1 MHGSVSVSGSK
12 NAALPILSAC
22 LLSGGEK
29 HISNVP
35 NLKDV
40 KTLMSLLKAMGVKI
54 SQTGAST
61 YCISAKKLSSYT
73 APYNLVKKMRAS
85 ILVLGPL
92 LARFGSAIVSFPGGC
107 AIGNRSVDMHL
118 AGLQAMGAQIIIC
131 LLYTSPSPR
140 DNRVS
145 RMPSSA

>member
-1 MHGSVSVSGSK
+1 MNKLCIHGGRQLHGSVSVSGSK

-40 KTLMSLLKAMGVKI
+40 ETLMSLLKAMGVKI

-85 ILVLGPL
+85 I
-92 LARFGSAIVSFPGGC
+92 FF
-107 AIGNRSVDMHL
+107 
-118 AGLQAMGAQIIIC
+118 
-131 LLYTSPSPR
+131 
-140 DNRVS
+140 
-145 RMPSSA
+145 